1 MKSKR
6 TLKSKIIWFL
16 VLLAVAFTV
25 FSMIS
30 NTILGF
36 GYFIGFLVVSF
47 IGYKVYKFFGKK
59 NFKRKV
65 SY

>member
-6 TLKSKIIWFL
+6 TLKNKIIWFV

-30 NTILGF
+30 NTIVGF
-36 GYFIGFLVVSF
+36 GYFIGFAVVSF
-47 IGYKVYKFFGKK
+47 ILYKIYKFFSKK
-59 NFKRKV
+59 TFKRKIG
-65 SY
+65 Y